1 MHDSMMK
8 KLDQLQIRVKEIE
21 NLLLDSETLKD
32 IENYTLLNKEFSDL
46 KPIVEKFGEYN
57 LSLIHI

>member
-32 IENYTLLNKEFSDL
+32 IENYTLLNK
-46 KPIVEKFGEYN
+46 
-57 LSLIHI
+57 

>member
-8 KLDQLQIRVKEIE
+8 KLDQLQIRAKEIE

-32 IENYTLLNKEFSDL
+32 I
-46 KPIVEKFGEYN
+46 
-57 LSLIHI
+57 